1 MALRLLEIILPET
14 NEEQARK
21 LLEEQSVMGLW
32 QDHVSETLLLLR
44 VLTSAEMTENVMD
57 ALEELFSGVEEFRLI
72 LLPVEA
78 CVPRPP
84 PEPTDD
90 SGTDSPDTRN
100 GNSRGALRISRE
112 ELYAEVTDGAKTS
125 RVFIAM
131 VILSSIV
138 AAIGLMRDNV
148 AVLIGAMVIAPL
160 LGPHVALALATTLGD
175 TDLGKNALKTSLI
188 GIFIAMIISIA
199 AGMVLP
205 FQPET
210 PEILSRTQVALSD
223 IALALAS
230 GAAGSLAFTTGVSAV
245 LIGVMVAVALL
256 PPLVTFGLLIGAGHI
271 GMSLGALLLFLI
283 NVICVNLAGVGTFLV
298 QGIRPLTW
306 WEADRARRAS
316 RKAIFLW
323 AVLLSVLVC
332 IIIFS
337 QRN

>member
-1 MALRLLEIILPET
+1 MALRLLEIILPEA
-14 NEEQARK
+14 NGAQARK
-21 LLEEQSVMGLW
+21 LLEKQSDMGLW
-32 QDHVSETLLLLR
+32 QDHVSDTLLLLR

-57 ALEELFSGVEEFRLI
+57 ALEKRFSGVDEFRLI

-84 PEPTDD
+84 PEPDKTGAD
-90 SGTDSPDTRN
+90 SLDTRN
-100 GNSRGALRISRE
+100 GKSQSALRISRE
-112 ELYAEVTDGAKTS
+112 ELYAEVTDGAKTTH
-125 RVFIAM
+125 VFIAM
-131 VILSSIV
+131 V
-138 AAIGLMRDNV
+138 
-148 AVLIGAMVIAPL
+148 
-160 LGPHVALALATTLGD
+160 
-175 TDLGKNALKTSLI
+175 
-188 GIFIAMIISIA
+188 ISIA

-205 FQPET
+205 FNPET

-256 PPLVTFGLLIGAGHI
+256 PPLVTFGLLIGAGHL

-306 WEADRARRAS
+306 WETDRARRAS

-323 AVLLSVLVC
+323 ALLLSVLVC

>member
-1 MALRLLEIILPET
+1 MALRLLEIILPEA
-14 NEEQARK
+14 NGEQARK
-21 LLEEQSVMGLW
+21 MLEEQAVMGLW
-32 QDHVSETLLLLR
+32 QDHVSDTLLLLR
-44 VLTSAEMTENVMD
+44 VLTSAEMTESVMD
-57 ALEELFSGVEEFRLI
+57 ALEKRFSGVEKFQLI

-84 PEPTDD
+84 SEPNDNP
-90 SGTDSPDTRN
+90 GIDSPDIRN
-100 GNSRGALRISRE
+100 GTSRSALRISRE
-112 ELYAEVTDGAKTS
+112 ELYAEVRDGAKTT

-175 TDLGKNALKTSLI
+175 SELGKNALKTSLI
-188 GIFIAMIISIA
+188 GIGIALILSIA
-199 AGMVLP
+199 VGTVLP
-205 FQPET
+205 LHPET
-210 PEILSRTQVALSD
+210 PEILSRTRVALSD

-256 PPLVTFGLLIGAGHI
+256 PPLVTFGLLIGAEHI
-271 GMSLGALLLFLI
+271 GMALGALLLFLI

-298 QGIRPLTW
+298 QGIRPLTG
-306 WEADRARRAS
+306 WEADRAKRAS
-316 RKAIFLW
+316 RKAIFIW

>member
-1 MALRLLEIILPET
+1 MALRLLEIILPEA
-14 NEEQARK
+14 NGAQARK

-32 QDHVSETLLLLR
+32 QDHVSDTLLLLR

-57 ALEELFSGVEEFRLI
+57 ALEKRFSGVDEFRLI

-84 PEPTDD
+84 PEPDKTGAD
-90 SGTDSPDTRN
+90 SLDTRN
-100 GNSRGALRISRE
+100 GKSQSALRISRE
-112 ELYAEVTDGAKTS
+112 ELYAEVTDGAKTTH
-125 RVFIAM
+125 VFIAM
-131 VILSSIV
+131 VVLSSIV

-175 TDLGKNALKTSLI
+175 SALGKNALKTSLI
-188 GIFIAMIISIA
+188 GIFIAMVISIA

-205 FQPET
+205 FNPET

-256 PPLVTFGLLIGAGHI
+256 PPLVTFGLLIGAGHL
-271 GMSLGALLLFLI
+271 GMSLGPYF
-283 NVICVNLAGVGTFLV
+283 
-298 QGIRPLTW
+298 
-306 WEADRARRAS
+306 
-316 RKAIFLW
+316 
-323 AVLLSVLVC
+323 
-332 IIIFS
+332 FS
-337 QRN
+337 